1 MNGKTSSVRILACLL
16 VAGCAAEPSQV
27 LCSESVDFTGKDPTW
42 LRLYDQIHAA
52 RANHTVLAVHG
63 HVPGEVLQIST
74 IRGLFDLAA
83 KEDLPVIRYDQIAT
97 ATEGGLAFAIDDNA
111 IDDWF
116 ALRPL
121 FAEYGAHITFFVSRW
136 ELQPQAQI
144 DELLQLAADG
154 HELEPHT
161 VNHLHTLSYIHDHGL
176 DAWLTD
182 EVDPSIEIMRQ
193 HGLEPAFFAYPFGE
207 RDDATDAALLERVGT
222 IRASGH
228 YCR

>member
-1 MNGKTSSVRILACLL
+1 VRLIACLVL
-16 VAGCAAEPSQV
+16 AGCVSQPPQV
-27 LCSESVDFTGKDPTW
+27 LCSESVDNPERDPSWSW
-42 LRLYDQIHAA
+42 LAAQIHSA
-52 RANHTVLAVHG
+52 RMFHTVLAVHG

-74 IRGLFDLAA
+74 IRTLFDLAA
-83 KEDLPVIRYDQIAT
+83 REDLPVIRYDEIAT
-97 ATEGGLAFAIDDNA
+97 ATKGGLAFAIDDNA
-111 IDDWF
+111 IDDWY

-121 FAEYGAHITFFVSRW
+121 FAEYAAHITFFVSRW
-136 ELQPQAQI
+136 SLQQPQQI

-161 VNHLHTLSYIHDHGL
+161 VNHLHTLAYIRDHGL
-176 DAWLTD
+176 DAWLAD

-193 HGLEPAFFAYPFGE
+193 NGFSPAFFAYPFGE

-222 IRASGH
+222 IRATGH

>member
-1 MNGKTSSVRILACLL
+1 MRLVACLL
-16 VAGCAAEPSQV
+16 VAGCASQPSQV
-27 LCSESVDFTGKDPTW
+27 LCSESIDHAGSDPSW
-42 LRLYDQIHAA
+42 LRLYEQVHAA
-52 RANHTVLAVHG
+52 RANHHVMAVHG
-63 HVPGEVLQIST
+63 HVPGEILQVST

-83 KEDLPVIRYDQIAT
+83 REHLPLLRYDEIAT
-97 ATEGGLAFAIDDNA
+97 ASEGGLALAIDDNA

-121 FAEYGAHITFFVSRW
+121 LAEYGAHITFFVSRW
-136 ELQPQAQI
+136 DQQPQPQI
-144 DELLQLAADG
+144 DELDQLAADG
-154 HELEPHT
+154 NELEPHT
-161 VNHLHTLSYIHDHGL
+161 VNHLHTLAYVADHGL

-182 EVDPSIEIMRQ
+182 EVDPSIDVMRQ

-207 RDDATDAALLERVGT
+207 RTDATDAALLERVGA